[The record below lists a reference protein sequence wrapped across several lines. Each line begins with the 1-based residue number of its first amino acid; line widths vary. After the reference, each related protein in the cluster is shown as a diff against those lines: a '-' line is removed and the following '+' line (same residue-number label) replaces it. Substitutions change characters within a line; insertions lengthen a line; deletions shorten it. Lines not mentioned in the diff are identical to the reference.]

1 MPAFIIQ
8 AAQWKLI
15 SGGGCDGP
23 GQGGINCQGGN
34 NGHGQGGNDF
44 HTSLG
49 GNDHHDH
56 GSNDDFLIIRVM
68 LVLIC

>member
-1 MPAFIIQ
+1 MVRVVIMAMVI
-8 AAQWKLI
+8 
-15 SGGGCDGP
+15 
-23 GQGGINCQGGN
+23 
-34 NGHGQGGNDF
+34 GQGGNDL

-68 LVLIC
+68 LVLIR